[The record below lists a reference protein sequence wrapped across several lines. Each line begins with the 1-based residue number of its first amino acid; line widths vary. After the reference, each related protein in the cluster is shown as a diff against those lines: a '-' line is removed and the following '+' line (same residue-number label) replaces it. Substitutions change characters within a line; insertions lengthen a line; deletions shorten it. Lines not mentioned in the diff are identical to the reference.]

1 MERIQNVHTRET
13 IDTQTLVICVGGN
26 DYLDVISIDVFGILH
41 SVLHLLDGPLTSFA
55 DLYYLA
61 AEGVGP

>member
-1 MERIQNVHTRET
+1 MHTRET

-61 AEGVGP
+61 